1 MAITPRFSDQTELV
15 ILQRILD
22 AMDDDLDKRQ
32 GSIAYDLSDPAAQ
45 EFAQAYIALDRV
57 LSYAFLNEDM
67 PSDLLTLAA
76 SDFGVDRKPSVKAKD
91 TVKLNGPVGQL
102 VPIRTQVRTDDG
114 VYFITLTDVIL
125 TDGTA
130 IVTVEAVEGGVIGN
144 VDIGEIDTVV
154 GDLAGVVSVTNEK
167 TFDNGVDEESDESLL
182 QRVYDKVR
190 KPATSGNVYHYEQW
204 AREVSGVGAAR
215 VYPVWNGPG
224 TVKVVLLGDDK
235 RAPSQPVIDAAF
247 AHINAERPVGP
258 GDGLT
263 VNGATEISININAKL
278 TLASGASIE
287 EVKADIEKGVHAY
300 LESLA
305 FKDNLI
311 RYTRI
316 AAILLDIPRVVD
328 YANLTVNGGT
338 ANVQI
343 TDEQVAVL
351 GAVNVSAV

>member
-1 MAITPRFSDQTELV
+1 MAITPQFTNETEEA
-15 ILQRILD
+15 ILARMLT
-22 AMDDDLDKRQ
+22 AMRDDVGKRQ
-32 GSIAYDLSDPAAQ
+32 GDIAYDLSDPVAQ
-45 EFAQAYIALDRV
+45 ELAQAYIALDQT
-57 LSYAFLNEDM
+57 LGYAFLNEDM

-76 SDFGVDRKPSVKAKD
+76 SDFGVDRKPSVIAKGEV
-91 TVKLNGPVGQL
+91 TLTGPQGQL
-102 VPIRTQVRTDDG
+102 VPKSTQVRTDDG
-114 VYFITLTDVIL
+114 IYFQTINDVTLTS
-125 TDGTA
+125 GTA
-130 IVTVEAVEGGVIGN
+130 KTSVEAVVGGTDGN
-144 VDIGEIDTVV
+144 VDIGEINTVV
-154 GDLAGVVSVTNEK
+154 GDLAGVLTVTNELAYD
-167 TFDNGVDEESDESLL
+167 TGVDEESDESLL

-215 VYPVWNGPG
+215 VYPIWNGPG

-235 RAPSQPVIDAAF
+235 RAPSQPVIDAAY

-263 VNGATEISININAKL
+263 VNGATEVPININASL
-278 TLASGASIE
+278 TLASGAIID

-300 LESLA
+300 LDSLA

-316 AAILLDIPRVVD
+316 AAVLLDIPRVID

-338 ANVQI
+338 SNIEI

-351 GAVNVSAV
+351 GTVSVNAV